1 MLFAAI
7 PRRLRSAGKPAKI
20 ILISDRDTLGTS
32 FDEVAHVKVRLVDED
47 GTLVPQGAD
56 LLSLS
61 VTGAGKIVGLDS
73 GSIVGTKPF
82 GATTRSA
89 FQGRA
94 LAIVRATGAGGFT
107 VSASAPGLAAATL
120 KWETSR

>member
-20 ILISDRDTLGTS
+20 VLISDCDTLETS
-32 FDEVAHVKVRLVDED
+32 FDEVAHVEVRLVDED

-56 LLSLS
+56 LLSFS

-73 GSIVGTKPF
+73 GLIIS
-82 GATTRSA
+82 TTRSA
-89 FQGRA
+89 F
-94 LAIVRATGAGGFT
+94 
-107 VSASAPGLAAATL
+107 
-120 KWETSR
+120 